1 MAKVT
6 MTCVPVTKNNKALII
21 AIKDLNTNPK
31 HSLTKTMN
39 EIVDYY
45 IKGNNLTLNVSTA
58 PAAVEEDV
66 EVAAE
71 EVEA

>member
-1 MAKVT
+1 
-6 MTCVPVTKNNKALII
+6 
-21 AIKDLNTNPK
+21 
-31 HSLTKTMN
+31 MN

>member
-1 MAKVT
+1 MAKVA

-45 IKGNNLTLNVSTA
+45 IQGNNLTLDVSTA
-58 PAAVEEDV
+58 PAAVEADV